1 MQIISQ
7 NPHKLYH
14 KSPCMTAVC
23 GCRGISFGGVTEG
36 MPEMLSEGVPFAAP
50 EIIVSGVPETP

>member
-1 MQIISQ
+1 
-7 NPHKLYH
+7 
-14 KSPCMTAVC
+14 MTAVC